1 MLTPKQKRDLKALA
15 STLTIRYQIGKNEIS
30 DTLIDMLN
38 KALTAH
44 ELIKIDVMKGCS
56 LPIMEVALD
65 IANKLNA
72 ELVHVMGRV
81 IIIFRRNK
89 MITLP
94 MTCTISAL
102 SLFET
107 SIATSIIGREQPFMT
122 SILINSWA
130 IKALS
135 NIEIKVS
142 EISFLPIW

>member
-30 DTLIDMLN
+30 ETLIDMLN

-65 IANKLNA
+65 LSNRLNA

-81 IIIFRRNK
+81 IILFRRNK
-89 MITLP
+89 ENPKIK
-94 MTCTISAL
+94 L
-102 SLFET
+102 S
-107 SIATSIIGREQPFMT
+107 
-122 SILINSWA
+122 
-130 IKALS
+130 
-135 NIEIKVS
+135 
-142 EISFLPIW
+142 